1 MKLTALQRT
10 LKNFGIAAR
19 RFRRL
24 TLEEARILQRPSDY
38 DIYQSELVFSPW
50 LADGEFLE
58 LYSIVSPYTLVG
70 NVRCHVLYTSFLQ
83 ALHCK
88 GEVWECGV
96 YKGGTALMFKKLLEL
111 HSSSKLLRLFDSFE
125 GMPQVNQALDVHRMG
140 DFADTSLEVVRSVVG
155 VDSVR
160 YHAGFIPHTFSDLE
174 VDAIAFAHIDLDLHD
189 AITASIEYVYPRL
202 SPGAV
207 MVFDDYGFPSCPGA
221 KIAVDRFFADKPEVP
236 LVLPTAQALIHK
248 L

>member
-1 MKLTALQRT
+1 MIFEFSIFCITIKFTALQRT

-24 TLEEARILQRPSDY
+24 TLEEIRILQRPSDY

-88 GEVWECGV
+88 GEVWDSGI
-96 YKGGTALMFKKLLEL
+96 YKGGTALMFKSYLGCILLQNSYVFL
-111 HSSSKLLRLFDSFE
+111 TLLR
-125 GMPQVNQALDVHRMG
+125 ACR
-140 DFADTSLEVVRSVVG
+140 R
-155 VDSVR
+155 
-160 YHAGFIPHTFSDLE
+160 
-174 VDAIAFAHIDLDLHD
+174 
-189 AITASIEYVYPRL
+189 
-202 SPGAV
+202 
-207 MVFDDYGFPSCPGA
+207 
-221 KIAVDRFFADKPEVP
+221 
-236 LVLPTAQALIHK
+236 
-248 L
+248 